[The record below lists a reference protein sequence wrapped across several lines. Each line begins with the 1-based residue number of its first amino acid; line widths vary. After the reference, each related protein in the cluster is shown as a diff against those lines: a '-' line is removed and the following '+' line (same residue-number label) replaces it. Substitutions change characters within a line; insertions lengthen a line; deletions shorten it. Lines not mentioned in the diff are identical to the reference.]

1 MKKNIYVIK
10 DKITEQIEDIFL
22 QVNDGAAAREWTDIA
37 IATKRPH
44 IEDKSLWKVATIDIE
59 NMEMQLLETSKVDWQ
74 KATNPRTEVKTETK
88 KEE

>member
-10 DKITEQIEDIFL
+10 DKITEQVEDIFL

-37 IATKRPH
+37 YATKRPH

-59 NMEMQLLETSKVDWQ
+59 NMDMQLLEASKVDWQ
-74 KATNPRTEVKTETK
+74 KATNPRTEIKNETK
-88 KEE
+88 KED

>member
-1 MKKNIYVIK
+1 MRKIIYVLK
-10 DKITEQIEDIFL
+10 DKITEQVEDIFL

-44 IEDKSLWKVATIDIE
+44 IEDKSLWKVARIDIE
-59 NMEMQLLETSKVDWQ
+59 NMDMELLEPSKIDWQ
-74 KATNPRTEVKTETK
+74 KAANPRTEVKNE

>member
-10 DKITEQIEDIFL
+10 DKITEQIEDCFL

-44 IEDKSLWKVATIDIE
+44 IDDKSLWKVATIDIE
-59 NMEMQLLETSKVDWQ
+59 NMDMQILEATKIDWK
-74 KATNPRTEVKTETK
+74 KAENPRTEVKTEI
-88 KEE
+88 KEA